1 MALNTQQ
8 QLFVEHY
15 LKLNNATQAAIAA
28 GYSEKTAYSQGARL
42 LKHAEVASQ
51 MRVRTGSAMQ
61 AAKAEADAVVETSA
75 RAVVTARMEADE
87 VLTKLTT
94 IARGDVK
101 PFLASIGVNMPEEAP
116 THLIRRVKIKT
127 RTVKDADGEP
137 ITETETE
144 LELHDP
150 LSALNMLGKNLRLF
164 DRAAEDDWR
173 KQFEAL
179 GINADDFWEYAVQ
192 AAASRIEASTK

>member
-1 MALNTQQ
+1 MALTAQK
-8 QLFVEHY
+8 QLFADTF
-15 LKLNNATQAAIAA
+15 LSLNDGRKGVGAEAARVA
-28 GYSEKTAYSQGARL
+28 GYSANGAAQTASRL
-42 LKHAEVASQ
+42 LRDNDVIAYMRDRTSPVLSASP
-51 MRVRTGSAMQ
+51 
-61 AAKAEADAVVETSA
+61 KLEA
-75 RAVVTARMEADE
+75 ARMQADE
-87 VLTKLTT
+87 VLTRLTG
-94 IARGDVK
+94 IARADVK
-101 PFLASIGVNMPEEAP
+101 PFLEKVGINFDEKAP
-116 THLIRRVKIKT
+116 TELIRRIKV
-127 RTVKDADGEP
+127 RSRIVKDEDGNP

-150 LSALNMLGKNLRLF
+150 LTALNMLGKNLRLF